1 MGKDRSP
8 QITRSPNHTSYFT
21 QRTSHFKTIA
31 LRSVHLIDGRGAARD
46 RMTVVIQND
55 RIVAVGPDREISVP
69 RGAEL
74 PDVRGMTVLPGLI
87 DCHVHLCLG
96 AEADVVRTIE
106 QEDPAFTILKA
117 SQFARCTLEGGFTTV
132 RDVGCRDHS
141 IFALKDAIANG
152 LIAGPRI
159 VAAGQA
165 ICMTGGHAR
174 FIGRE
179 ADGPVE
185 VVRAVR
191 EQLAAGADVIK
202 FIASGGVLTPGTSP
216 ECAQMTPDE
225 LAAGMAEA
233 RRAGRRVASHAHGAD
248 GMKNAIKAGTHSI
261 EHATLMDE
269 EAAGLMREYDVF
281 MVPTLSALA
290 TTAACGLT
298 CGIPESALTKAK
310 SMQARHEA
318 SFKKASRA
326 GINIALG
333 TDAGTPFNYHGDNA
347 QELERMVALGMTPMD
362 AIAAAT
368 SAAATLLGL
377 AQTIGTIEPG
387 KQADLLVIDGNPLKR
402 IAVLRD
408 RDKRLGVMQ
417 AGRFVSG
424 PLCNNSKFKI
434 QNSKF

>member
-1 MGKDRSP
+1 MKENKSV
-8 QITRSPNHTSYFT
+8 
-21 QRTSHFKTIA
+21 KTIA
-31 LRSVHLIDGRGAARD
+31 LRKVHLIDGRGGAQD
-46 RMTVVIQND
+46 RMTVLIQGN
-55 RIVAVGPDREISVP
+55 RIAAVGPDREISVP
-69 RGAEL
+69 QGAET

-96 AEADVVRTIE
+96 AEADVVHTIE
-106 QEDPAFTILKA
+106 HDSPALTTLKA
-117 SQFARCTLEGGFTTV
+117 SQFARRTLEAGFTTV

-141 IFALKDAIANG
+141 IFALKRAIAEG
-152 LIAGPRI
+152 LLPGPRI
-159 VAAGQA
+159 SAAGLA

-185 VVRAVR
+185 VVSAVR
-191 EQLAAGADVIK
+191 EQLAAGAEVIK

-216 ECAQMTPDE
+216 ECAQMTPEE
-225 LAAGMAEA
+225 LTAGMAEA
-233 RRAGRRVASHAHGAD
+233 RRAGRRVAAHAHGAE

-269 EAAGLMREYDVF
+269 EAAGLMREYGVF

-298 CGIPESALTKAK
+298 CGIPESALSKAK

-326 GINIALG
+326 GISIALG
-333 TDAGTPFNYHGDNA
+333 TDAGTPFNYHGENA
-347 QELERMVALGMTPMD
+347 QELERMVALGLTAME
-362 AIAAAT
+362 AIVAGT
-368 SAAATLLGL
+368 SAAAALLGL
-377 AQTIGTIEPG
+377 GQTLGCIEPG
-387 KQADLLVIDGNPLKR
+387 KDADLLVVDGHPLKSVT
-402 IAVLRD
+402 VLRV
-408 RDKRLGVMQ
+408 RDKLLGVMQ

-424 PLCNNSKFKI
+424 PLSR
-434 QNSKF
+434 